1 MPSAIS
7 NLARRSEKEESD
19 EKDSIIQMLRLELD
33 RRDGEIRRL
42 KELLKPQSDQ
52 LEESEPPTKRLKRS
66 IVNRKEKNSAESSLH
81 VDEIDLSFSDA
92 LDDNTEHQPMDVD
105 LIDSKVE
112 NKGVDSMFLVQASYL

>member
-1 MPSAIS
+1 
-7 NLARRSEKEESD
+7 
-19 EKDSIIQMLRLELD
+19 MLRLELD